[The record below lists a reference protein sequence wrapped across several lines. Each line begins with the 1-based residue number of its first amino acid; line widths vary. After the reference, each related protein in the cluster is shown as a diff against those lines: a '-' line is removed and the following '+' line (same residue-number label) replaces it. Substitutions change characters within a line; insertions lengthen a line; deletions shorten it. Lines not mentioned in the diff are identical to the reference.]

1 MKDGKFYFQENG
13 YDESMARDE
22 NFFKSLCL
30 CACPYV
36 GWLKFITII
45 SFVEI
50 FVFFL
55 EIVLKPKD
63 EMRDDEFLEAS
74 PNVMDKLG
82 W

>member
-1 MKDGKFYFQENG
+1 
-13 YDESMARDE
+13 MAREE

-45 SFVEI
+45 SFIEI

-55 EIVLKPKD
+55 ELVLKPKD
-63 EMRDDEFLEAS
+63 EMRDDEFLEVS
-74 PNVMDKLG
+74 PSVMDKLG
-82 W
+82 G